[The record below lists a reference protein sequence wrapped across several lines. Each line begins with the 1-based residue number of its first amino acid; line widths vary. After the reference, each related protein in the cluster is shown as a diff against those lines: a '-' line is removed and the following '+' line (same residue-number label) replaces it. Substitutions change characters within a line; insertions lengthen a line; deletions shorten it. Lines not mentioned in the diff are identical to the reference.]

1 MEKGEDTGFKDKSG
15 RNIHVDDVIQYRLGK
30 YSKKSGGPT
39 NDRVVKLGKKYR
51 LTPESSS
58 DVMSGVPFVDSLC
71 RYIVVIN
78 CRHIPD

>member
-15 RNIHVDDVIQYRLGK
+15 RNIHVDDIIQHRLGK
-30 YSKKSGGPT
+30 FGKKSGGPT

-51 LTPESSS
+51 LVPESNS
-58 DVMSGVPFVDSLC
+58 DITPGVPLVDNLC

-78 CRHIPD
+78 CRHIPG